1 MIPHFE
7 TYESLIE
14 YIHKLDPVE
23 YGKTRNFTN
32 GAVTYLSPFISRGI
46 ISTKIVYEIM
56 IKRGFE
62 LKQIESFVKE
72 LCWRDY
78 FQRVWQERNL
88 DTEIKQAQTKQTF
101 QDLPSVIQEKSLS
114 IPFFNEQ
121 FEQLEAT
128 GYLHNHVR
136 MYLASLICN
145 IGQYHW
151 KTPAQWMYYHLLD
164 GDWASNAC
172 SWQWVCGANSQKMYV
187 SSEEN
192 ITFFTKSTVS
202 NSYLNRFHQNPF
214 ETWIPDEWN
223 DSKTLL
229 LKTNLPK
236 VADLKLDN
244 SLPTCI
250 YNYYNIDP
258 QWKKELKANRVLL
271 LEPHIFEKYP
281 VSDLCIQFLLTYAQ
295 WIDEI
300 QIFVGSFEEF
310 QSIHNSKEPIY
321 FKEHPLNKHYQGI
334 EEQRDWIVNSVQG
347 YFPSFFAYWKAC
359 TPFLKS

>member
-7 TYESLIE
+7 TYESLIA
-14 YIHKLDPVE
+14 YIHNIDPVA
-23 YGKTRNFTN
+23 YGKTRNFTD

-56 IKRGFE
+56 KKRGFE
-62 LKQIESFVKE
+62 LHQIESFVKE

-78 FQRVWQERNL
+78 FQRIWQEKNL
-88 DTEIKQAQTKQTF
+88 DEEIKQSQMKQTYRDF
-101 QDLPSVIQEKSLS
+101 PSVIYEKTMR

-121 FEQLEAT
+121 IHQLQTT

-151 KTPAQWMYYHLLD
+151 KMPAQWMYYHLLD

-172 SWQWVCGANSQKMYV
+172 SWQWVCGANSQKMYMMN
-187 SSEEN
+187 EEN
-192 ITFFTKSTVS
+192 VSFFTKASIS

-214 ETWIPDEWN
+214 DTWIPEEWN
-223 DSKTLL
+223 DSKTLA

-236 VADLKLDN
+236 IADLKLDN

-271 LEPHIFEKYP
+271 LEPAIFERFP
-281 VSDLCIQFLLTYAQ
+281 VSDLCIQFLLNYAQ
-295 WIDEI
+295 WIDGI
-300 QIFVGSFEEF
+300 QLFVGSFEELKEK
-310 QSIHNSKEPIY
+310 HLSKASIY

-334 EEQRDWIVNSVQG
+334 EENRDWILDSVTG
-347 YFPSFFAYWKAC
+347 YFPSFFAFWKKCA
-359 TPFLKS
+359 PLLNK